1 MVTSYKVTSASD
13 GGVYHGTMSTVG
25 AQPTHGDADV
35 GGGVRLHYVEA
46 GEGPLVV
53 LLHGF
58 PEFWYSWRHQIGP
71 LAQAGYRVVAP
82 DMRGYDLSDKPRGW
96 RAYDASLVAGDI
108 AGLIR
113 ALGTREGTPR
123 DDGHPEGRTLAGAG
137 KQAGGQDAYV
147 VGHDWGAAIAYTLAM
162 LHPEAVKRLAI
173 LNVPHTARMLEGLRT
188 LRQLRKSWYMF
199 FFQIPR
205 LPEHLLAREDY
216 SFAKRS
222 LRADSKKAFTDEDLE
237 RYVEAWSQPGAL
249 TGMVNY
255 YRAALRR
262 SPRRAQAA
270 IRPIDA
276 PTMVIWGMLDRHLGS
291 ELAEP
296 PRELVPNLR
305 MERIPD
311 ATHWVQHDAPE
322 RVNELLIDFLG
333 EDG

>member
-1 MVTSYKVTSASD
+1 V
-13 GGVYHGTMSTVG
+13 STTE
-25 AQPTHGDADV
+25 AQLEHGDALV
-35 GGGVRLHYVEA
+35 GGGIRLHYVEA

-58 PEFWYSWRHQIGP
+58 PEFWYSWRHQIP
-71 LAQAGYRVVAP
+71 VLAAAGYHVVAP
-82 DMRGYDLSDKPRGW
+82 DMRGYDMSDKPQDW
-96 RAYDASLVAGDI
+96 RAYDTSLLADDI

-113 ALGTREGTPR
+113 SFGEQ
-123 DDGHPEGRTLAGAG
+123 
-137 KQAGGQDAYV
+137 KAYV
-147 VGHDWGAAIAYTLAM
+147 VGHDWGAAVAYAVAM
-162 LHPEAVKRLAI
+162 HHPEVVRRLAI
-173 LNVPHTARMLEGLRT
+173 LNVPHPARMLEGLRT

-205 LPEHLLAREDY
+205 LPERLIARDDY

-249 TGMVNY
+249 TGMINY

-262 SPRRAQAA
+262 SPGKAMAQMT
-270 IRPIDA
+270 PIDA
-276 PTMVIWGMLDRHLGS
+276 PTLVIWGMLDRHIGS

-296 PRELVPNLR
+296 AHQWVPNVR
-305 MERIPD
+305 VERIAQ

-322 RVNELLIDFLG
+322 RVNELLLDFF
-333 EDG
+333 DDSSP

>member
-1 MVTSYKVTSASD
+1 VTSYAD
-13 GGVYHGTMSTVG
+13 AEVYHDAMSATE
-25 AQPTHGDADV
+25 AQLSHGDADV

-71 LAQAGYRVVAP
+71 LAQAGYHVVAP
-82 DMRGYDLSDKPRGW
+82 DMRGYDLSDKPQGW
-96 RAYDASLVAGDI
+96 RAYDAGLLAGDI

-113 ALGTREGTPR
+113 SFGTPEGTPQ
-123 DDGHPEGRTLAGAG
+123 DGGQTG
-137 KQAGGQDAYV
+137 KQDAYV
-147 VGHDWGAAIAYTLAM
+147 VGHDWGAAVAYAVAM
-162 LHPEAVKRLAI
+162 LHPDVVRRLAI

-205 LPEHLLAREDY
+205 LPEYLIGRDDF

-222 LRADSKKAFTDEDLE
+222 LRADSKKAFTDEDLQ

-249 TGMVNY
+249 TGMINY

-262 SPRRAQAA
+262 SPRATLAGL
-270 IRPIDA
+270 RPIPA

-296 PRELVPNLR
+296 PSEWVPNLR
-305 MERIPD
+305 MERIPE

-333 EDG
+333 EGR